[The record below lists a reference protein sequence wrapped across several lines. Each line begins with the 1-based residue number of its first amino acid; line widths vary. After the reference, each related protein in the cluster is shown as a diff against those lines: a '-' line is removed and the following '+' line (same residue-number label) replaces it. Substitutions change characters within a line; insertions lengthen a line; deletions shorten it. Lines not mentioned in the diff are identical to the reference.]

1 MNARITLD
9 ELKAEVARIEA
20 SGSVSV
26 DGAFSVADI
35 AKQLNVNLNRAR
47 EIIKLAL
54 EQQLMRVVRVRR
66 LNMAGLPQTTSM
78 YQPVAKPKG
87 NPIRAKK

>member
-9 ELKAEVARIEA
+9 ELKAELARIEA
-20 SGSVSV
+20 SSSVSI
-26 DGAFSVADI
+26 DGAFTVADI

-54 EQQLMRVVRVRR
+54 EQQLMRVVRVRK
-66 LNMAGLPQTTSM
+66 LNMAGLLQTTSM
-78 YQPVAKPKG
+78 YQPVAKPKAKAG
-87 NPIRAKK
+87 RAKK